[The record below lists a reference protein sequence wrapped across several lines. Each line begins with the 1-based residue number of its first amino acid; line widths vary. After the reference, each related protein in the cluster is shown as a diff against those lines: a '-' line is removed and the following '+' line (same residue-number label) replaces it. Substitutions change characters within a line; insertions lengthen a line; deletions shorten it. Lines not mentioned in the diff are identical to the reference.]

1 LEIRQVRERTDD
13 AIFPD
18 GVRIG
23 LQHEALR
30 FDADFV
36 AAKLSPRDV
45 KLLLRS
51 EAIEGRRDAAG
62 CQRFLVGEKRDLG
75 AAQVAGWLS
84 PRTSLPL

>member
-1 LEIRQVRERTDD
+1 
-13 AIFPD
+13 
-18 GVRIG
+18 

-51 EAIEGRRDAAG
+51 EAIEVGGRG
-62 CQRFLVGEKRDLG
+62 LVGQRFLVGEKRDL
-75 AAQVAGWLS
+75 APPRSPMLS